1 MRDKPL
7 TSLRLVQAPIS
18 DKAVASMSH
27 TVLHLIQHYGYA
39 GIFIVVLVGIVGLPI
54 PIELMLL
61 GAGSLAL
68 KAQLN
73 LFGMIGFAWLGA
85 CLGML
90 VNYTLGRTIGL
101 ERISRVTRWVH
112 LPQERLHKWTDVF
125 GRYGSLIILLGYYVA
140 GLRHASPFI
149 AGASRMAL
157 PRFAG
162 LACFGALAWIMILV
176 MLGHKFGHQWH
187 HLLGQ
192 LHRPVWLLTALSLLA
207 GYWLVKI
214 VLRHRRF
221 S

>member
-1 MRDKPL
+1 
-7 TSLRLVQAPIS
+7 
-18 DKAVASMSH
+18 MSH

-39 GIFIVVLVGIVGLPI
+39 GLFVVVLVGIVGLPI

-68 KAQLN
+68 KAHLS
-73 LFGMIGFAWLGA
+73 LPGVICCAWVGA
-85 CLGML
+85 CVGML

-101 ERISRVTRWVH
+101 ERLSRVTRWVH
-112 LPQERLHKWTDVF
+112 LPKERLLKWSDVF
-125 GRYGSLIILLGYYVA
+125 SRYGSLILMLGYYVA

-149 AGASRMAL
+149 AGASRMPL

-162 LACFGALAWIMILV
+162 LSCFGALAWIMILV

-187 HLLGQ
+187 HLLNQ
-192 LHRPVWLLTALSLLA
+192 LHKPVWLLAAFSLLA

-214 VLRHRRF
+214 VLRWRRF